1 MIGDVCFSCV
11 CKGCVDFYASN
22 FFLSYVAAVPAVW
35 WGTDN
40 VLLYESLYDST
51 RLRAD
56 VHEAKLILV
65 GDAAAA
71 VGGESTSSK

>member
-1 MIGDVCFSCV
+1 MHAPCGQVRHPVPHKTVDVV
-11 CKGCVDFYASN
+11 AAAAAH
-22 FFLSYVAAVPAVW
+22 VAAVPAVW